1 MITFEAEIERFSKM
15 GEKTGW
21 SYVTIPVEIA
31 SQIKPDCRKSFRVRG
46 FLDAVPVAGLS
57 FIPMGGGDFI
67 MALNANLR
75 KQLKKEEGTGLQ
87 LQLEEDEA
95 FKIEMPEDLE
105 LCLIEERHCLGNFL
119 NLPKSHQNYYIN
131 WLNTAKTEPTRVKR
145 LTQIVIAMDKRQ
157 TFSEMMRSNKLTNS
171 NKTPSKWLSIK

>member
-21 SYVTIPVEIA
+21 TYITIPMEVA
-31 SQIKPDCRKSFRVRG
+31 SQIKPGCRKSFRVKG
-46 FLDAVPVAGLS
+46 FLDTLAVAGLS
-57 FIPMGGGDFI
+57 FIPMGEGDFI
-67 MALNANLR
+67 LALNSNLR
-75 KQLKKEEGTGLQ
+75 KQLKKEEGAQLH
-87 LQLEEDEA
+87 LQLEEDKD

-105 LCLIEERHCLGNFL
+105 LCLLEERHCLENFM

-131 WLNTAKTEPTRVKR
+131 WLNTAKTESTRIKR

-157 TFSEMMRSNKLTNS
+157 NFSEMMRSNKS
-171 NKTPSKWLSIK
+171 NEL

>member
-1 MITFEAEIERFSKM
+1 MITFDAEIERFSKM

-21 SYVTIPVEIA
+21 SYVTIPMEIA
-31 SQIKPDCRKSFRVRG
+31 NQIKPYCRKSFRVQG
-46 FLDAVPVAGLS
+46 FLDALPVSGLS
-57 FIPMGGGDFI
+57 FIPMGEGGFI
-67 MALNANLR
+67 LALNTNLR
-75 KQLKKEEGTGLQ
+75 KQLKKEQGAKLH
-87 LQLEEDEA
+87 LRLEEDQN

-105 LCLIEERHCLGNFL
+105 LCLIEERHCLENFL

-157 TFSEMMRSNKLTNS
+157 TFSEMMRSDKS
-171 NKTPSKWLSIK
+171 NEF

>member
-21 SYVTIPVEIA
+21 RYISIPMKVA
-31 SQIKPDCRKSFRVRG
+31 NQIKPDYRKSFRVKG
-46 FLDAVPVAGLS
+46 FLDSVPIAGLS
-57 FIPMGGGDFI
+57 FIPMGEGEFI
-67 MALNANLR
+67 LALNANLR
-75 KQLKKEEGTGLQ
+75 KQLKKEEGAKIH
-87 LQLEEDEA
+87 LQLEEDKA

-105 LCLIEERHCLGNFL
+105 FCLTEERHCLENFL

-145 LTQIVIAMDKRQ
+145 LTQIVVAMDKKQ
-157 TFSEMMRSNKLTNS
+157 NFSEMMRSNKS
-171 NKTPSKWLSIK
+171 NAL

>member
-21 SYVTIPVEIA
+21 TFVTIPKDVA
-31 SQIKPDCRKSFRVRG
+31 NQIKPDCRKSFRVKG
-46 FLDAVPVAGLS
+46 LLDELHVTGMS
-57 FIPMGGGDFI
+57 FIPMGEGDFI
-67 MALNANLR
+67 LALNSSIR
-75 KQLKKEEGTGLQ
+75 KQLKKEEGAKLRM
-87 LQLEEDEA
+87 QLEEDKT

-105 LCLIEERHCLGNFL
+105 LCLLEERHFLENFL

-145 LTQIVIAMDKRQ
+145 LTQIVIAMDKKQ
-157 TFSEMMRSNKLTNS
+157 NFSEMMRSYKNEK
-171 NKTPSKWLSIK
+171 